1 MKIDKD
7 LKETIQFDPDK
18 CNEMLSELMEIFQK
32 HQPTVGEILTVYGN
46 LGYSLGA
53 SIGGYQGKGPGPEEL
68 KKLYYEAPG
77 RVDVALMLEGLTV
90 TTWFDNWEEQVLK
103 DKKVEDEEKQ
113 QPTEEKQETK
123 EES

>member
-1 MKIDKD
+1 MKVKD
-7 LKETIQFDPDK
+7 DLEKTLQFDPDK
-18 CNEMLSELMEIFQK
+18 CNEMLSELMAIFQK

-53 SIGGYQGKGPGPEEL
+53 SIGGYQGKGPSPEEL
-68 KKLYYEAPG
+68 KQMYYEKPG

-90 TTWFDNWEEQVLK
+90 TTWFEDWE
-103 DKKVEDEEKQ
+103 KKQLTKVN
-113 QPTEEKQETK
+113 QETK